1 MFQVVNFIYDT
12 ECSEDLTNFRIDLLV
27 RTTKTIA
34 TAVGYD
40 VKINETSPNGLYFT
54 YKSNLPKDSEGNHKI
69 VLCGPVLNAN
79 AIGKEKKLSIVDYK
93 R

>member
-1 MFQVVNFIYDT
+1 MNFIYDT
-12 ECSEDLTNFRIDLLV
+12 ECSFDDLTNFRIDLLV
-27 RTTKTIA
+27 QTTKTLA

-40 VKINETSPNGLYFT
+40 VRINETSPNGLYFS
-54 YKSNLPKDSEGNHKI
+54 YKSNLPENSVGNHKI

-79 AIGKEKKLSIVDYK
+79 DISKERKMSIADYK